1 MADTKQAAAAR
12 PVAKGDHVYLIDG
25 SGYIF
30 RAFHALPPLTR
41 PSDGLPVGAVHGFCG
56 MLWKLLRETGELD
69 PPTHLAAIFDLSEHT
84 FRNDLYADYKAH
96 RPDMPEDLAP
106 QFPLV
111 REAVKA
117 FNIACLEQQGYEADD
132 LIATYACQ
140 AIAAGAQ
147 VTIVS
152 SDKDLMQL
160 IRPGIRMYDTM
171 KNKVIAEAE
180 VIERFGVPPSKVID
194 VQALI
199 GDSTDNVPG
208 VPGIGP
214 KTAAQIVN
222 IFGSIDPIT
231 TSELSYEE
239 ALSRV
244 DAALKETQQQLDAL
258 AGEAVQFKSATE
270 VARILATKFAVT
282 GLKRDKKGNI
292 SADTSTIEELIADR
306 DSGPKLREFCT
317 LILDARTQ
325 SRLSGPLKSVFE
337 KADQARLSRTLVILD
352 RNVPLDVPLEATL
365 MHQPD
370 TDALLSFLRRLEFS
384 TLLRRIADGLGIEAP
399 AGAAPPPKQPRKRGE
414 AYDHP
419 LRKLPAGEFVA
430 ERTEPVYPAKEGS
443 PLHLAEERAAKLA
456 ALPFDRSKYETVV
469 HSERLAAL
477 IDAARGQGH
486 VAFRAKVTSTDPMQG
501 ELVGV
506 ALALRP
512 GEAAYVPLAHRASDG
527 LDLGG
532 EGDIKQIAMREG
544 LDLLKPLLEDPAV
557 LKIVQN
563 AKFDMVVLARYGIA
577 LEGFDDPCLMSYALD
592 AGRAEH
598 LPEQL
603 AGALLSYTCLT
614 HKEIVGTGRAA
625 VTFDRVAVARATEFA
640 SEEADIGLRLWLVL
654 KPRLA
659 AEHVTT
665 VYETLERPITPVL
678 ALMERTGIRV
688 ERASLAGLSGSFAQ
702 SLARLED
709 EIRELASEDFNIGS
723 PKQLGEILF
732 DKMSLP
738 GGRRTKTGAWS
749 TDASALEEL
758 AAEGHEL
765 PRKVLDWRLLA
776 KLKSTYTDALPTY
789 IHPETGRVH
798 TSYALAATTTGRLSS
813 LEPNLQNIPV
823 RTAEGRA
830 IRKAFVPDKGKR
842 LISADYSQIE
852 LRVLAH
858 MADTPT
864 LRQAFADGLDIH
876 AMTAS
881 EMFGVPI
888 EGMDP
893 AIRRRAK
900 AINFGIVYGISSVG
914 LAAQLGISRTEAGAY
929 IKTYFERFPGIRDYM
944 ETTKGEA
951 RRQGYVETLF
961 GRKVHYP
968 EINTKNP
975 SLRGNFERAAINAP
989 IQGSAADIIRRAMI
1003 RMVPALAEA
1012 GLNARM
1018 LLQVHDE
1025 LVFEAPE
1032 EEVDKT
1038 MEVAEAVMEK
1048 APEPVLKLKVPLKVD
1063 ARAGDNWEAAH

>member
-1 MADTKQAAAAR
+1 
-12 PVAKGDHVYLIDG
+12 
-25 SGYIF
+25 
-30 RAFHALPPLTR
+30 
-41 PSDGLPVGAVHGFCG
+41 
-56 MLWKLLRETGELD
+56 
-69 PPTHLAAIFDLSEHT
+69 
-84 FRNDLYADYKAH
+84 
-96 RPDMPEDLAP
+96 
-106 QFPLV
+106 
-111 REAVKA
+111 
-117 FNIACLEQQGYEADD
+117 
-132 LIATYACQ
+132 
-140 AIAAGAQ
+140 
-147 VTIVS
+147 
-152 SDKDLMQL
+152 
-160 IRPGIRMYDTM
+160 
-171 KNKVIAEAE
+171 
-180 VIERFGVPPSKVID
+180 

-208 VPGIGP
+208 VPGIGV
-214 KTAAQIVN
+214 KTAALLIN
-222 IFGSIDPIT
+222 EYGDLDTLLARASEIT
-231 TSELSYEE
+231 
-239 ALSRV
+239 
-244 DAALKETQQQLDAL
+244 QP
-258 AGEAVQFKSATE
+258 
-270 VARILATKFAVT
+270 
-282 GLKRDKKGNI
+282 KRRE
-292 SADTSTIEELIADR
+292 SLIN
-306 DSGPKLREFCT
+306 F
-317 LILDARTQ
+317 
-325 SRLSGPLKSVFE
+325 
-337 KADQARLSRTLVILD
+337 ADQARLSRTLVILD
-352 RNVPLDVPLEATL
+352 SHVPVKVPLAETL
-365 MHQPD
+365 IRQPD
-370 TDALLSFLRRLEFS
+370 PSTLTSFMRKLEFN
-384 TLLRRIADGLGIEAP
+384 TLLRRVAEGLGAELP
-399 AGAAPPPKQPRKRGE
+399 EGGKTAAPPRAAARKSN
-414 AYDHP
+414 YDHP
-419 LRKLPAGEFVA
+419 LRRFTGAPPA
-430 ERTEPVYPAKEGS
+430 PARQEIGEGS
-443 PLHLAEERAAKLA
+443 PAQLATERAATLG
-456 ALPFDRSKYETVV
+456 ALPFDRSKYETVIDPQ
-469 HSERLAAL
+469 RLAAL
-477 IDAARGQGH
+477 LDAARDRGH
-486 VAFRAKVTSTDPMQG
+486 VAFRAKVTSSDSMQG

-506 ALALRP
+506 ALALEP
-512 GEAAYVPLAHRASDG
+512 GRAAYVPLAHRGSEG

-532 EGDIKQIAMREG
+532 EGSVKQMGLREG

-603 AGALLSYTCLT
+603 AGSLLSYTCLT
-614 HKEIVGTGRAA
+614 QKEIMGSGRAA
-625 VTFDRVAVARATEFA
+625 VTFDRIALARATEFA
-640 SEEADIGLRLWLVL
+640 GEEVDIGLRLWLVL

-665 VYETLERPITPVL
+665 VYETLERPIAPVL
-678 ALMERTGIRV
+678 AAMERTGIRV
-688 ERASLAGLSGSFAQ
+688 ERAALASLSGSFAQ
-702 SLARLED
+702 SLAQLED
-709 EIRELASEDFNIGS
+709 EIKELAGEDFNIGS

-765 PRKVLDWRLLA
+765 PQKVLDWRLLA

-858 MADTPT
+858 MAETPT

-888 EGMDP
+888 AGMDP

-900 AINFGIVYGISSVG
+900 AINFGIVYGISAVG
-914 LAAQLGISRTEAGAY
+914 LAAQLGISRNEAGAY

-944 ETTKGEA
+944 EATKTEV
-951 RRQGYVETLF
+951 RRQGYVKTLF

-1003 RMVPALAEA
+1003 RMVPALAAA

-1038 MEVAEAVMEK
+1038 MEVAQSVMEK

>member
-1 MADTKQAAAAR
+1 MADTKPEAAGR

-30 RAFHALPPLTR
+30 RAYHALPPLTR
-41 PSDGLPVGAVHGFCG
+41 PSDGLPVGAVHGFCA
-56 MLWKLLRETGELD
+56 MLWKLLRETGELS
-69 PPTHLAAIFDLSEHT
+69 PPTHFAVIFDLSEHT
-84 FRNDLYADYKAH
+84 FRNELYADYKAH
-96 RPDMPEDLAP
+96 RPDMPEDLVP
-106 QFPLV
+106 QFPLI
-111 REAVKA
+111 RDAVKA
-117 FNIACLEQQGYEADD
+117 FNVACLEQKGYEADD
-132 LIATYACQ
+132 LIATYARE
-140 AIAAGAQ
+140 AAEAGAD

-160 IRPGIRMYDTM
+160 VRPGVRMYDTM
-171 KNKVIAEAE
+171 KNKVIGEDE
-180 VIERFGVPPSKVID
+180 VMERFGVPPTKVIE

-208 VPGIGP
+208 VPGIGV
-214 KTAAQIVN
+214 KTAALLIN
-222 IFGSIDPIT
+222 EYGDLETLLARASEIT
-231 TSELSYEE
+231 
-239 ALSRV
+239 
-244 DAALKETQQQLDAL
+244 QP
-258 AGEAVQFKSATE
+258 
-270 VARILATKFAVT
+270 
-282 GLKRDKKGNI
+282 KRRE
-292 SADTSTIEELIADR
+292 SLIT
-306 DSGPKLREFCT
+306 F
-317 LILDARTQ
+317 
-325 SRLSGPLKSVFE
+325 
-337 KADQARLSRTLVILD
+337 ADQARLSRTLVILD
-352 RNVPLDVPLEATL
+352 THVPLDVPLAETLVRQPEAET
-365 MHQPD
+365 
-370 TDALLSFLRRLEFS
+370 LLSFMRRLEFS
-384 TLLRRIADGLGIEAP
+384 TLLRRIADGLGVEAP
-399 AGAAPPPKQPRKRGE
+399 AGAAPAPKQPRKRGE
-414 AYDHP
+414 VYDHP
-419 LRKLPAGEFVA
+419 LRKLPAGGFVA

-443 PLHLAEERAAKLA
+443 PLHLAEERAALLS

-469 HSERLAAL
+469 HPERLAVL
-477 IDAARGQGH
+477 LDAAREQGH
-486 VAFRAKVTSTDPMQG
+486 VAFRAKVTSSDPMQG
-501 ELVGV
+501 ELVGI
-506 ALALRP
+506 ALSLRP
-512 GEAAYVPLAHRASDG
+512 GTAVYIPLGHWVGDG

-532 EGDIKQIAMREG
+532 EGDVKQMKIREA
-544 LDLLKPLLEDPAV
+544 LDLLKPLLEDESV

-577 LEGFDDPCLMSYALD
+577 LTGFDDPCLMSYALD

-614 HKEIVGTGRAA
+614 QKEIMGTGRAA
-625 VTFDRVAVARATEFA
+625 VTFERVPVARATEFA
-640 SEEADIGLRLWLVL
+640 GEEADIGLRLWLVL
-654 KPRLA
+654 KPRLI
-659 AEHVTT
+659 AEHVDT
-665 VYETLERPITPVL
+665 VYETLERPIAPVL

-688 ERASLAGLSGSFAQ
+688 ERATLSSLSGSFAQ

-709 EIRELASEDFNIGS
+709 EIRELAGEDFNIGS

-732 DKMSLP
+732 DKMSLA

-789 IHPETGRVH
+789 IHPETARVH

-823 RTAEGRA
+823 RTSEGRA
-830 IRKAFVPDKGKR
+830 IRKAFVSDKGKR

-900 AINFGIVYGISSVG
+900 AINFGIVYGISAVG
-914 LAAQLGISRTEAGAY
+914 LAAQLGIPRGEAAAY
-929 IKTYFERFPGIRDYM
+929 INTYFERFPGIRDYM
-944 ETTKGEA
+944 EATKAEA
-951 RRQGYVETLF
+951 RRQGYVKTLF

-1003 RMVPALAEA
+1003 RMVPALAAA

-1032 EEVDKT
+1032 DEVDKT
-1038 MEVAEAVMEK
+1038 MEVAQSVMEK

>member
-1 MADTKQAAAAR
+1 MTMADTDTETAAR

-30 RAFHALPPLTR
+30 RAYHALPPLTR

-56 MLWKLLRETGELD
+56 MLWKLLRETGELSQ
-69 PPTHLAAIFDLSEHT
+69 PTHMAVIFDYSAKS

-96 RPDMPEDLAP
+96 RPEVPEDLVP
-106 QFPLV
+106 QFPLI
-111 REAVKA
+111 REAVRA
-117 FNIACLEQQGYEADD
+117 FHVACIEKEGYEADD
-132 LIATYACQ
+132 LIATYAVQ
-140 AIAAGAQ
+140 ALEAGGD

-171 KNKVIAEAE
+171 KNKVIGAAE
-180 VIERFGVPPSKVID
+180 VLERFGVPPEKVID

-208 VPGIGP
+208 VPGIGV
-214 KTAAQIVN
+214 KTASLLIN
-222 IFGSIDPIT
+222 EFGDLDT
-231 TSELSYEE
+231 LL
-239 ALSRV
+239 AR
-244 DAALKETQQQLDAL
+244 AA
-258 AGEAVQFKSATE
+258 E
-270 VARILATKFAVT
+270 VKQN
-282 GLKRDKKGNI
+282 KRRE
-292 SADTSTIEELIADR
+292 SLIEY
-306 DSGPKLREFCT
+306 S
-317 LILDARTQ
+317 
-325 SRLSGPLKSVFE
+325 
-337 KADQARLSRTLVILD
+337 DQARLSRTLVILD
-352 RNVPLDVPLEATL
+352 ANVPLDVPLAETVVHQTDPEALT
-365 MHQPD
+365 
-370 TDALLSFLRRLEFS
+370 SFLRKLEFS
-384 TLLRRIADGLGIEAP
+384 TLLRRIADGLGVEAGE
-399 AGAAPPPKQPRKRGE
+399 GAAPPPKQARKRGE

-419 LRKLPAGEFVA
+419 LRKMEAGGFVSHRPAEQS
-430 ERTEPVYPAKEGS
+430 PVGEGS
-443 PLHLAEERAAKLA
+443 PAQLAAMRAAKLA
-456 ALPFDRSKYETVV
+456 KLPFDRSQYETVTEAARL
-469 HSERLAAL
+469 SALLAA
-477 IDAARGQGH
+477 ARDQGH
-486 VAFRAKVTSTDPMQG
+486 FAFRAKLTSSDPMLG

-506 ALALRP
+506 ALALKP
-512 GEAAYVPLAHRASDG
+512 GHAYYVPLAHRAADE
-527 LDLGG
+527 LDLAG
-532 EGDIKQIAMREG
+532 EGAGPQLPIRSA
-544 LDLLKPLLEDPAV
+544 LDLLKPILEDASM
-557 LKIVQN
+557 LKIVQD
-563 AKFDMVVLARYGIA
+563 AKFDMVALARYGVA
-577 LEGFDDPCLMSYALD
+577 LTGFDDPCLMSYALD

-603 AGALLSYTCLT
+603 AGVLLGHTCLNP
-614 HKEIVGTGRAA
+614 KEVMGTGRAA
-625 VTFDRVAVARATEFA
+625 VSLDRVSVARATEFA
-640 SEEADIGLRLWLVL
+640 GEEADIGLRLWLVL
-654 KPRLA
+654 RPRLA
-659 AEHVTT
+659 AERVTT
-665 VYETLERPITPVL
+665 VYETLERPIAPVL
-678 ALMERTGIRV
+678 AGMERTGIKV
-688 ERASLAGLSGSFAQ
+688 ERATLATLSGNFAQ
-702 SLARLED
+702 TLARLED
-709 EIRELASEDFNIGS
+709 EIRELAGEDFNIGS

-749 TDASALEEL
+749 TDAAALEEL

-813 LEPNLQNIPV
+813 VEPNLQNIPV
-823 RTAEGRA
+823 RTPEGRA
-830 IRKAFVPDKGKR
+830 IRKAFVTEQGKK

-893 AIRRRAK
+893 SVRRKAK
-900 AINFGIVYGISSVG
+900 AINFGIIYGISSVG
-914 LAAQLGISRTEAGAY
+914 LAAQLGIGRSEAGAY
-929 IKTYFERFPGIRDYM
+929 IKTYFDRFPGIRDYM
-944 ETTKGEA
+944 ESTKAEA
-951 RRQGYVETLF
+951 KRQGYVKTLF

-1003 RMVPALAEA
+1003 RMLPALAEA
-1012 GLNARM
+1012 GLSARM

-1032 EEVDKT
+1032 DEVEKT
-1038 MEVAEAVMEK
+1038 MEIAQSVMEK
-1048 APEPVLKLKVPLKVD
+1048 APEPVLKLKVPLRVD

>member
-1 MADTKQAAAAR
+1 MAETREEAAGRQA
-12 PVAKGDHVYLIDG
+12 AKGDHVYLIDG

-30 RAFHALPPLTR
+30 RAYHALPPLTR
-41 PSDGLPVGAVHGFCG
+41 PSDGLPVGAVHGFCA
-56 MLWKLLRETGELD
+56 MLWKLLRETGELS
-69 PPTHLAAIFDLSEHT
+69 PPTHFAVVLDYSARN
-84 FRNDLYADYKAH
+84 FRNELFEGYKAH
-96 RPDMPEDLAP
+96 RPDVPDDLVP
-106 QFPLV
+106 QFPLI
-111 REAVKA
+111 RDAVKA
-117 FNIACLEQQGYEADD
+117 FSVSCIEQEGYEADD
-132 LIATYACQ
+132 IIATYARQ
-140 AIAAGAQ
+140 ALEAGAD

-160 IRPGIRMYDTM
+160 VRPGVRMYDTM
-171 KNKVIAEAE
+171 KNKVIGEEE
-180 VIERFGVPPSKVID
+180 VMERFGVPPMKVIE

-199 GDSTDNVPG
+199 GDATDNVPG
-208 VPGIGP
+208 VPGIGV
-214 KTAAQIVN
+214 KTAALLIN
-222 IFGSIDPIT
+222 EYGD
-231 TSELSYEE
+231 
-239 ALSRV
+239 
-244 DAALKETQQQLDAL
+244 
-258 AGEAVQFKSATE
+258 
-270 VARILATKFAVT
+270 LATLLAHASEIT
-282 GLKRDKKGNI
+282 QPKRRE
-292 SADTSTIEELIADR
+292 SLIA
-306 DSGPKLREFCT
+306 F
-317 LILDARTQ
+317 
-325 SRLSGPLKSVFE
+325 
-337 KADQARLSRTLVILD
+337 ADQARLSRTLVILD
-352 RNVPLDVPLEATL
+352 TNVPVEVPLAETL
-365 MHQPD
+365 VRQPD
-370 TDALLSFLRRLEFS
+370 AETLSSFMRKLEFT
-384 TLLRRIADGLGIEAP
+384 TLLRRVAEGLGAELPEGGKAASP
-399 AGAAPPPKQPRKRGE
+399 AKATPRKSD
-414 AYDHP
+414 YDHP
-419 LRKLPAGEFVA
+419 LRRGFTGAAPARQEIG
-430 ERTEPVYPAKEGS
+430 EGS
-443 PLHLAEERAAKLA
+443 PLRLAEERAARLA
-456 ALPFDRSKYETVV
+456 ALPFDRGKYETVV
-469 HSERLAAL
+469 HPERLAAL
-477 IDAARGQGH
+477 LDAAREQGH
-486 VAFRAKVTSTDPMQG
+486 VAFRAKLTSSDPMQG

-512 GEAAYVPLAHRASDG
+512 GTAVYVPLGHRVSDG

-532 EGDIKQIAMREG
+532 EGEVKQMKPREA
-544 LDLLKPLLEDPAV
+544 LDLLKPLLEDEAV

-577 LEGFDDPCLMSYALD
+577 LTSFDDPCLMSYALD

-614 HKEIVGTGRAA
+614 PKEVMGTGRAA
-625 VTFDRVAVARATEFA
+625 VTFDRVPVARAAEFA
-640 SEEADIGLRLWLVL
+640 GEEADIGLRLWLVL
-654 KPRLA
+654 KPRLI
-659 AEHVTT
+659 AEHVDT
-665 VYETLERPITPVL
+665 VYETLERPIAPVL

-688 ERASLAGLSGSFAQ
+688 ERSTLAGLSGSFAQ

-709 EIRELASEDFNIGS
+709 EIRELAGEGFNIGS

-732 DKMSLP
+732 DKMSLA

-758 AAEGHEL
+758 AVAGHDL

-813 LEPNLQNIPV
+813 LDPNLQNIPV
-823 RTAEGRA
+823 RTSEGRA
-830 IRKAFVPDKGKR
+830 IRKAFVSDKGKR

-893 AIRRRAK
+893 GIRRRAK
-900 AINFGIVYGISSVG
+900 AINFGIVYGISAVG
-914 LAAQLGISRTEAGAY
+914 LAAQLGIGRSEAGAY

-944 ETTKGEA
+944 EATKAEA
-951 RRQGYVETLF
+951 RRQGYVKTLF

-1003 RMVPALAEA
+1003 RMVPALTAA
-1012 GLNARM
+1012 GLSARM

-1032 EEVDKT
+1032 DEVDKT
-1038 MEVAEAVMEK
+1038 MEVAQSVMEK
-1048 APEPVLKLKVPLKVD
+1048 APEPVLKLRVPLKVD